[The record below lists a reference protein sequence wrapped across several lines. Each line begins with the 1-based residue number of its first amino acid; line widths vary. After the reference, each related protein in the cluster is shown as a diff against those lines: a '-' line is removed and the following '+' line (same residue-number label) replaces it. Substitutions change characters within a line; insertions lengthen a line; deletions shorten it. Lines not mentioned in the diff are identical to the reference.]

1 MRKLKR
7 NLCST
12 KFFIG
17 QQDVSAPIGPSSVS
31 LDYAKIPPLVH
42 FDAEINLYLIKR
54 GQL

>member
-17 QQDVSAPIGPSSVS
+17 QQDGPSLVS